1 MKEFKSLMDF
11 SAFMKLAVPIA
22 IAAELRRGLE
32 ASAKAIEE
40 TAKAEIGKYQ
50 PEIGPFPEWPELA
63 ESTQQDRERQGYPA
77 NEPLLRR
84 GDLRDSIERQVGN
97 LEAVIGSKSEIAAY
111 QEFGTDKIPA
121 RPFMGPAA
129 FRNKDKIAKA
139 VGAAVVSGLFGGG
152 RIHQALGYDMD
163 VNPE

>member
-1 MKEFKSLMDF
+1 MKQFGSLLEF

-22 IAAELRRGLE
+22 IAAELKHGLE
-32 ASAKAIEE
+32 ASAKAIEV

-50 PEIGPFPEWPELA
+50 DEVGPFPAWPALA

-77 NEPLLRR
+77 DEPLLRR
-84 GDLRDSIERQVGN
+84 GDLRDSIEREVGN
-97 LEAVIGSKSEIAAY
+97 LEAVIGSKSDIAAY

-152 RIHQALGYDMD
+152 RIHPALGYDMD
-163 VNPE
+163 VKPE

>member
-11 SAFMKLAVPIA
+11 SAFMKLAVPVA
-22 IAAELRRGLE
+22 IAAELKRGLE
-32 ASAKAIEE
+32 ASAKAIEV

-50 PEIGPFPEWPELA
+50 PEVGTFPEWPSLA
-63 ESTQQDRERQGYPA
+63 ESTQQERERLGYTPDD
-77 NEPLLRR
+77 PLLRR
-84 GDLRDSIERQVGN
+84 GDLRDTIQREVGN
-97 LEAVIGSKSEIAAY
+97 LEAVIGSKSEIAEY

-139 VGAAVVSGLFGGG
+139 VGAAAVSGLFGGG
-152 RIHQALGYDMD
+152 RIHPALGYDMD
-163 VNPE
+163 IKSE

>member
-22 IAAELRRGLE
+22 MAAELKRGLE

-50 PEIGPFPEWPELA
+50 PEVGPFPEWPELA
-63 ESTQQDRERQGYPA
+63 EATQQDRERQGYSPD
-77 NEPLLRR
+77 EPLLRR
-84 GDLRDSIERQVGN
+84 GDLRDSIKREVGN

-129 FRNKDKIAKA
+129 FRNKDKIARA
-139 VGAAVVSGLFGGG
+139 VGAAAVSGLFGGG
-152 RIHQALGYDMD
+152 RIHPALGYDMD
-163 VNPE
+163 VKPE

>member
-1 MKEFKSLMDF
+1 MKEFKSLTDF
-11 SAFMKLAVPIA
+11 GAFMKLAVPVA
-22 IAAELRRGLE
+22 MAAELKRGLE

-50 PEIGPFPEWPELA
+50 SDVGPFPGWPELA
-63 ESTQQDRERQGYPA
+63 ESTQAERERLGYTP
-77 NEPLLRR
+77 NDPLLRR

-111 QEFGTDKIPA
+111 QEFGTDRIPA
-121 RPFMGPAA
+121 RPFIGPAA

-152 RIHQALGYDMD
+152 RIHPSLGYDMD
-163 VNPE
+163 IKPE